1 MLKKLSRAHLS
12 CKEIRDQGAQ
22 LCEFSKRYNAKFPPV
37 SYFFSTSNNYLL
49 IFYIVDVRWEI
60 RSGFKTQERLATQN
74 EELEN
79 LYYQLLTEEFFLN
92 SPARIEKKAKEDL
105 GMVKV
110 RPKKIK

>member
-1 MLKKLSRAHLS
+1 MQNFHLS
-12 CKEIRDQGAQ
+12 VIFFQ
-22 LCEFSKRYNAKFPPV
+22 LV
-37 SYFFSTSNNYLL
+37 IITYLSF
-49 IFYIVDVRWEI
+49 IIVDVRWEI
-60 RSGFKTQERLATQN
+60 RSGFKSQEILTIQN

-92 SPARIEKKAKEDL
+92 SPARIEQKAREDL

>member
-1 MLKKLSRAHLS
+1 MKNFYLPIIFFQLVIITYLS
-12 CKEIRDQGAQ
+12 
-22 LCEFSKRYNAKFPPV
+22 FV
-37 SYFFSTSNNYLL
+37 
-49 IFYIVDVRWEI
+49 IVDVRWEI
-60 RSGFKTQERLATQN
+60 RSGFKTQEILTTQN

-92 SPARIEKKAKEDL
+92 SPARIEQKAREDL

>member
-1 MLKKLSRAHLS
+1 MKNYYLPMIFIELVIITYLSFIL
-12 CKEIRDQGAQ
+12 
-22 LCEFSKRYNAKFPPV
+22 
-37 SYFFSTSNNYLL
+37 
-49 IFYIVDVRWEI
+49 VDIRWEI
-60 RSGFKTQERLATQN
+60 RSGFKTQEILTIQN

-92 SPARIEKKAKEDL
+92 SPARIEKKAMEDL